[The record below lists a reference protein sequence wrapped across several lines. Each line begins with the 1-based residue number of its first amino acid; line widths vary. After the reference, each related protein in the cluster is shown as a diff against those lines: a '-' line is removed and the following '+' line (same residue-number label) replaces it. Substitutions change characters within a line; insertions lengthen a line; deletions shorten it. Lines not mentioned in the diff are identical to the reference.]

1 VRTECLWHGTTEI
14 YLYIMEYFLLS
25 CMARGFTS
33 TESSMR
39 LSFLNLGLSSM
50 QVGPSHVSL
59 LIILNTGLNSQA
71 EDPVL

>member
-1 VRTECLWHGTTEI
+1 MLMAWNNRNLPLHNGVL
-14 YLYIMEYFLLS
+14 LLS

-33 TESSMR
+33 TGSSMR

-59 LIILNTGLNSQA
+59 LIILNTGLNNQA
-71 EDPVL
+71 EDPAL